1 MSDAPPSNF
10 TPAPL
15 DSSKR
20 TWLIA
25 SSAAGAVGTVAL
37 ATPFVES
44 FSPSERA
51 KAAGVEKVA
60 FDRSG
65 YRYHGRVK
73 ALADAAREG
82 GLQF

>member
-1 MSDAPPSNF
+1 MSD
-10 TPAPL
+10 TPKM
-15 DSSKR
+15 DKDRR

-25 SSAAGAVGTVAL
+25 TSAVGGCGAAAVAY
-37 ATPFVES
+37 PFLDS
-44 FSPSERA
+44 FQPSERA

-65 YRYHGRVK
+65 YRYHGRIK
-73 ALADAAREG
+73 ALADAARDG